1 MILTKKYVFLR
12 TATIKMGKRHFT
24 VVIAMV
30 ANRKKNASLG
40 NSMLNHKGHF
50 SLTSWIFLR
59 FLPVVGTIEIRK
71 S

>member
-1 MILTKKYVFLR
+1 
-12 TATIKMGKRHFT
+12 MGKRHFT
-24 VVIAMV
+24 VVIVMV
-30 ANRKKNASLG
+30 AKRKKNASLG

-50 SLTSWIFLR
+50 NLTSWIFLR